1 MHVIEGAMTPISG
14 FTFLYKFKEEMG
26 ENHGLTL
33 LDDKEMWLR
42 EDVYD
47 GACSGKGR
55 DRMTAAHELGH
66 VLLHGRVTLARRLSQ
81 RVLPCE
87 DPEWQA
93 KCFAGELLI
102 SVRHISSCRTIR
114 EASKLFGVSE
124 DAARYQCSVF
134 AKEGVKVPNN

>member
-1 MHVIEGAMTPISG
+1 MHVIEQVMTPLTG
-14 FTFLYKFKEEMG
+14 FTFLSKFREDMG
-26 ENHGLTL
+26 KNHGLTL

-47 GACSGKGR
+47 GACSGQGR

-81 RVLPCE
+81 EIRPFE

-102 SVRHISSCRTIR
+102 SVRHIHECRTLR
-114 EASKLFGVSE
+114 DAVRLFGVSE
-124 DAARYQCSVF
+124 DAVRIQCRAF
-134 AKEGVKVPNN
+134 AKEGVQVPRI